1 MNGVTLPPQVS
12 VHKDRIAGQWVYTFR
27 HSELGRLGRIVL
39 QARSDGNTQLN
50 CELAGEPDDPMTAK
64 RAAIFKPL
72 SLEITEK
79 AQMVTGGPP
88 RNRVLEEPVSP
99 STLHQIATKHMTCEK
114 CDADVAFLIFADR
127 ARNVGELEDYARMM
141 HSKVVELDV
150 PTWVIGEPV
159 GNDPPPER
167 PADIIKIWPER
178 EPVRRLRPDEFNPMV
193 DELIAT
199 HCRLRRKRK

>member
-1 MNGVTLPPQVS
+1 
-12 VHKDRIAGQWVYTFR
+12 
-27 HSELGRLGRIVL
+27 
-39 QARSDGNTQLN
+39 
-50 CELAGEPDDPMTAK
+50 MTEK

-99 STLHQIATKHMTCEK
+99 TTLHRIATKHMQCK
-114 CDADVAFLIFADR
+114 MCDAHVAFLIFTDG
-127 ARNVGELEDYARMM
+127 ARSVGELEDYARMM
-141 HSKVVELDV
+141 HSKIVALDV

-167 PADIIKIWPER
+167 PANIIKVWPER
-178 EPVRRLRPDEFNPMV
+178 EPVQRLRPDEFNPMI
-193 DELIAT
+193 DELVAT
-199 HCRLRRKRK
+199 HCRRRKKRK